1 MLLQEAHR
9 FLKHAMDGSA
19 HLHALD
25 IVHTDLSMA
34 SMLIGRV
41 QGNGFDPRGHVFR
54 IADMDGLLARGC

>member
-1 MLLQEAHR
+1 M
-9 FLKHAMDGSA
+9 
-19 HLHALD
+19 LD